1 MLTEHFCQEAR
12 CYRIEQKKYLDTG
25 SNAPTLQS
33 KNMPAKKCSTRKSAP
48 KRKPAAKRK
57 SSTTTRRSSST
68 TRRPST
74 ASRSRSRSAS
84 TCGARGSS
92 MACTT
97 GCRSP
102 YMMTASGRCGAVPCV
117 DGAGNP
123 LMGFVRN
130 SRGECAPKNCGAGYV
145 FNPATGKCVTQNSYM
160 GQQLLQ
166 VKKVND
172 AHRAK
177 AEAQKV
183 IDQYDKASPFT
194 DSAEDKLYKSMI
206 GGTGAIA
213 EAQSAYRTK
222 LAETQKQRQE
232 NYEKQLQKAYDLEVQ
247 RSKLMSSAR
256 SRPCSATSPYG
267 FYA

>member
-1 MLTEHFCQEAR
+1 
-12 CYRIEQKKYLDTG
+12 
-25 SNAPTLQS
+25 
-33 KNMPAKKCSTRKSAP
+33 MPAKKCSTRKSAP

-57 SSTTTRRSSST
+57 SSTTCRRSSAT

-74 ASRSRSRSAS
+74 ASRSRRAS
-84 TCGARGSS
+84 TCGARGTSI
-92 MACTT
+92 ACTT

-102 YMMTASGRCGAVPCV
+102 YMMTGSGKCGAVPCV
-117 DGAGNP
+117 DEDGNP

-172 AHRAK
+172 AHGAID
-177 AEAQKV
+177 AAQKV
-183 IDQYDKASPFT
+183 IKQYESASPFT
-194 DSAEDKLYKSMI
+194 ESAEDQIYKGMI
-206 GGTGAIA
+206 GGEEAIA
-213 EAQSAYRTK
+213 SAQKDYRTK
-222 LAETQKQRQE
+222 LAAEQKKRSDLYQKQLE
-232 NYEKQLQKAYDLEVQ
+232 EAYNLELQ
-247 RSKLMSSAR
+247 RSKLMNAAR

-267 FYA
+267 F